1 VQGCHNITSW
11 IICLAG
17 PQLTLAAGGNETILM
32 HPRSLQSHV
41 YRWIVLKK
49 MRLAGH
55 SSRLCNASS
64 QMAVM
69 FVFNVQ
75 DLWSGVAEK
84 PVT

>member
-1 VQGCHNITSW
+1 
-11 IICLAG
+11 
-17 PQLTLAAGGNETILM
+17 M

-55 SSRLCNASS
+55 SSRLCHALS

-69 FVFNVQ
+69 LVFIVQ
-75 DLWSGVAEK
+75 DLWSGVMIITE
-84 PVT
+84 T